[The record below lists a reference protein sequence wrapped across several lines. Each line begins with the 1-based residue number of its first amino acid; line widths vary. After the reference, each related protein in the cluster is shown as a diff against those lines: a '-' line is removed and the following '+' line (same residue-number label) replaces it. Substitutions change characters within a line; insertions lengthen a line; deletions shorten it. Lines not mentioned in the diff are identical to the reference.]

1 MLIKTKTMK
10 FKRKLIHQDRI
21 KLISKRI
28 KKTLKI
34 TQIHKAINKKRM
46 KKQEE
51 VEVKLHWGEII
62 Y

>member
-1 MLIKTKTMK
+1 MSIKTKTMK

-28 KKTLKI
+28 KKTFKI
-34 TQIHKAINKKRM
+34 TQIHKVINKRRK

-51 VEVKLHWGEII
+51 VEVRLHQGEII